1 MGKNADDPQEMHMT
15 PRAVAASRE
24 AMDLLRV
31 IEFGAVKIEGQSQ
44 GSSDLDQIESDLGRA
59 LQLLEESFDQGFVGA
74 AYNLGS
80 IYLNGLK
87 RVKGNEYV
95 ELPRDQ
101 ARALAWFTRGAQGGD
116 LDSQFTLAYMYDRG
130 LCMPDSDLDMARH
143 WYLKA
148 AEGGLWRAQYDM
160 ACIYLYGRGVPVDE
174 ALALAWFEK
183 ALASGVPRARVHVEA
198 LTGQSQA

>member
-31 IEFGAVKIEGQSQ
+31 IEFGADKIESQ
-44 GSSDLDQIESDLGRA
+44 GQGSNDLDQIERDLARA
-59 LQLLEESFDQGFVGA
+59 LQLLEESFDQGFIGA

-87 RVKGNEYV
+87 RVKGNKYV
-95 ELPRDQ
+95 ELPRNQ
-101 ARALAWFTRGAQGGD
+101 ARALEWFTRGAEGGD

-130 LCMPDSDLDMARH
+130 LGMPDSDLERARH

-148 AEGGLWRAQYDM
+148 AEGGLGRAQYDM

-174 ALALAWFEK
+174 ALALTWFEK
-183 ALASGVPRARVHVEA
+183 ALASGVPRARAHVEA
-198 LTGQSQA
+198 LTGKAQA

>member
-1 MGKNADDPQEMHMT
+1 MVTNADDPEKMQMT

-24 AMDLLRV
+24 AMDLLRMV
-31 IEFGAVKIEGQSQ
+31 EAETAHPGG
-44 GSSDLDQIESDLGRA
+44 LDQIERDLARA
-59 LQLLEESFDQGFVGA
+59 LELLQESYHQGFVGA

-87 RVKGNEYV
+87 RIQGNQYV
-95 ELPRDQ
+95 ELPRDLDQ
-101 ARALAWFTRGAQGGD
+101 ARHWFGLGAQGGD

-130 LCMPDSDLDMARH
+130 LGLPDSDLDTARH

-148 AEGGLWRAQYDM
+148 AEGGLGRAQYDM

-174 ALALAWFEK
+174 ALALEWFER
-183 ALASGVPRARVHVEA
+183 AMASGVPRARAHVEA
-198 LTGQSQA
+198 LSGKAPG